1 MKQQSKTL
9 SVRRDNKMWFRRGIT
24 NGIPIA
30 LGYFAVSF
38 TLGIAARK
46 AGLTAWQGA
55 LASVTTVASA
65 GEYAGF
71 TVIQAGAGLI
81 EMAIMMLVINARYM
95 LMSCSLSQKLDP
107 DLPFFHR
114 LLLGWGITD
123 EIFGVSVC
131 VPDRLNPFYNY
142 GMMAIS
148 IPAWTVGTYLGIAV
162 GDILPVRVMSALSVG
177 LYGMFLAIIIPPA
190 RKNKVIAGLV
200 VISMAAS
207 FAAQHLPL
215 LMNLSGGMR
224 TILLTVIIAGVAAVL
239 FPVKD
244 EEEAAS

>member
-1 MKQQSKTL
+1 MKKDK
-9 SVRRDNKMWFRRGIT
+9 RENKMWFRRGIT

-30 LGYFAVSF
+30 TGYFAVAF
-38 TLGIAARK
+38 TLGIAARR

-55 LASVTTVASA
+55 LASITTVASA

-71 TVIQAGAGLI
+71 TVIEAGAGLM
-81 EMAIMMLVINARYM
+81 EMAIMMLVINARYL

-114 LLLGWGITD
+114 LLVGWGVTD

-142 GMMAIS
+142 GMMAIA
-148 IPAWTVGTYLGIAV
+148 IPGWTLGTYLGISM
-162 GDILPVRVMSALSVG
+162 GDILPMRVMSALSVG

-190 RKNKVIAGLV
+190 RKNKIIAGLV
-200 VISMAAS
+200 ILSMAAS
-207 FAAQHLPL
+207 LGAQYAPL
-215 LMNLSGGMR
+215 LSSLSGGMR
-224 TILLTVIIAGVAAVL
+224 TIVLTVLVAGIAAFL
-239 FPVKD
+239 FPIH
-244 EEEAAS
+244 EEEKEEAHV